1 VALSSILVDIHSY
14 EDIFDNIQWIISPFI
29 TTILDLIIV
38 YQSKIYSQ
46 NHMHHQ
52 LA

>member
-38 YQSKIYSQ
+38 YQSKMYNQ
-46 NHMHHQ
+46 NQ
-52 LA
+52 FIA